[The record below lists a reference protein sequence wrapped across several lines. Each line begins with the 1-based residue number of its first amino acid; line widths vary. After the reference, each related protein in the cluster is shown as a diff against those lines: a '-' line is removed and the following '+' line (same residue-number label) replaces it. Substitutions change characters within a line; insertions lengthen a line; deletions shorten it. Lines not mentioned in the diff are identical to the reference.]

1 LNEGLFCK
9 PYFASAPQLVV
20 LITTKSQKERM
31 QPMHVSKGNAR
42 THKCTYDR
50 VQDEQ
55 SLLQILVIYATA
67 GDQNIQVHPDFIF

>member
-1 LNEGLFCK
+1 
-9 PYFASAPQLVV
+9 
-20 LITTKSQKERM
+20 
-31 QPMHVSKGNAR
+31 MHVSKGNAR